1 MVPQQVFFVLRGHPY
16 LRGSLIRGS
25 TIYVLSRKEEMPWVN
40 GFESMTFT
48 LFTRISSGLL
58 EYRQTVLAIPFQLG
72 QLGQL
77 HGKHTK
83 KNFYAMVWPYKTSG
97 FSGGYIWIQDLWS
110 MLWSWRYLRASTI
123 CENIVTTSLSDRVL
137 FRLICF

>member
-1 MVPQQVFFVLRGHPY
+1 MVPQQVFFVLRGRPY

-25 TIYVLSRKEEMPWVN
+25 TVYDLSRKEEMPWVN

-72 QLGQL
+72 QLSQL

-83 KNFYAMVWPYKTSG
+83 KQTLMPWFGHTRLV
-97 FSGGYIWIQDLWS
+97 
-110 MLWSWRYLRASTI
+110 
-123 CENIVTTSLSDRVL
+123 VL
-137 FRLICF
+137 DPGPVEYVVVVEVLEGVHHL